1 MMSEAGQLIQTIK
14 RHLRSQ
20 GKTYRDVAAALGL
33 SEPSVK
39 RLFASERF
47 TVDRLVQVSNLL
59 GYTLAELA
67 RDAQAAQPRISM
79 LTDTQERE
87 VVSDPTLLL
96 VAVCA
101 LNHWEMAEIIQYY
114 RLEQA
119 ECVKYLLRLDRLRI
133 IDLLPGNRIRL
144 NVARDFD
151 WLPGGPIRQYFQRH
165 GLAEFLKSDFA
176 GRDEALTF
184 VNGMLTDRAIEQMQ
198 QELQRLRKRFAE
210 LHEESL
216 SAPLAERHGKGL
228 LFAMRTWEPQDFSAL
243 RR

>member
-1 MMSEAGQLIQTIK
+1 MSEASQLLQTIK
-14 RHLRSQ
+14 QHLRQQ
-20 GKTYRDVAAALGL
+20 GKTYRDVAEALEL

-39 RLFASERF
+39 RLFASGRF
-47 TVDRLVQVSNLL
+47 TVDRLVQISNLL

-67 RDAQAAQPRISM
+67 RDAQAAQPRIST
-79 LTDTQERE
+79 LTETQERE
-87 VVSDPTLLL
+87 VVSDPRLLL

-101 LNHWEMAEIIQYY
+101 LNHWEMAEIMQYY

-119 ECVKYLLRLDRLRI
+119 ECIKYLLRLDGLRI

-151 WLPGGPIRQYFQRH
+151 WLPGGPIRQYFTRH
-165 GLAEFLKSDFA
+165 GLAEFLTSDFS
-176 GRDEALTF
+176 GRDEAMVF
-184 VNGMLTDRAIEQMQ
+184 VNGMLTERAIEQMQ

-228 LFAMRTWEPQDFSAL
+228 LFAMRTWEPDDFSAL

>member
-1 MMSEAGQLIQTIK
+1 MSEASQLIQAIK
-14 RHLRSQ
+14 QHLRRQ
-20 GKTYRDVAAALGL
+20 GKTYRDVADALGL

-39 RLFASERF
+39 RLFASGRF

-67 RDAQAAQPRISM
+67 RDAQAAQPRLST
-79 LTDTQERE
+79 LTETQERE
-87 VVSDPTLLL
+87 VVSDPRLLL

-101 LNHWEMAEIIQYY
+101 LNHWEMAEIMQYY
-114 RLEQA
+114 RLEPA
-119 ECVKYLLRLDRLRI
+119 ECIKYLLRLDRLRI

-151 WLPGGPIRQYFQRH
+151 WLPGGPIRQYFGRH
-165 GLAEFLKSDFA
+165 GLAEFLESDFS
-176 GRDEALTF
+176 GRDEAMAF
-184 VNGMLTDRAIEQMQ
+184 VNGMLTERAIEQMQ

-216 SAPLAERHGKGL
+216 SAPLADRHGKGL
-228 LFAMRTWEPQDFSAL
+228 LFAMRTWEPADFSAL